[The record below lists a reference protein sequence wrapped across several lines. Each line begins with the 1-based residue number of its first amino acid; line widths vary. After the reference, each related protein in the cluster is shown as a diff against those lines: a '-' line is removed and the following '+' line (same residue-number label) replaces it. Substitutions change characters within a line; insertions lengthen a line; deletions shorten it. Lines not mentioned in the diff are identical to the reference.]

1 MKPYQTAWLEHWSD
15 VFVQRGY
22 SRYLTLVQFLA
33 SPEVWVERFN
43 GAEGCRPLLPAQ
55 QLAASRADR
64 DAHRNELVSA
74 VEVLEREVSNLV
86 CRNGQFVEPMKHHAH
101 RR

>member
-33 SPEVWVERFN
+33 SPEVWVPVT
-43 GAEGCRPLLPAQ
+43 A
-55 QLAASRADR
+55 RA
-64 DAHRNELVSA
+64 
-74 VEVLEREVSNLV
+74 
-86 CRNGQFVEPMKHHAH
+86 
-101 RR
+101 